1 MRLILQYQPMVLP
14 ITPHYQYFPYNHY
27 HCLAFISIIPN
38 FSRQRHFIEHDH
50 DAANLSKRLPHH
62 VRGQWKKADKWH
74 IRYVMP

>member
-1 MRLILQYQPMVLP
+1 MVLP
-14 ITPHYQYFPYNHY
+14 ITPHYQHFPYNHY
-27 HCLAFISIIPN
+27 RCLAFISM

-74 IRYVMP
+74 IRYVNAVVTDVEDVPLNG